1 MNTPSYLILISH
13 RNARGG
19 YKPHVL
25 RKPPKRVA
33 DGPVVILN
41 LDTSPPC
48 VVSADP
54 RTSYPFFAKHLPD
67 QFVDHEGSLRDK
79 TGKLIFA
86 GPRVPN
92 RSHVIEPADYPFTRN
107 DLGKWL
113 KSGATPDRSD
123 LVDMISLSPK
133 IDTL

>member
-1 MNTPSYLILISH
+1 MNTPSYLTLISH

-113 KSGATPDRSD
+113 KSDNPVAT
-123 LVDMISLSPK
+123 K
-133 IDTL
+133 